1 VSRADPHRAS
11 LTGLAG
17 RLSDQARRLVRLEAR
32 LLRAE
37 LARGARRVAG
47 HLALLVVGLTLGLV
61 ALATAVATVVL
72 ALAEVMPAWTAALVV
87 CVVAGAVGLP
97 LVLVGARGLLREPQA
112 TAQRIEEDVEWTTPT

>member
-1 VSRADPHRAS
+1 MSRADPRGAS
-11 LTGLAG
+11 LTALVG
-17 RLSDQARRLVRLEAR
+17 RLSDQTRRLLRLEVR

-37 LARGARRVAG
+37 LARGARRMAG

-87 CVVAGAVGLP
+87 CVVSGAVGLP
-97 LVLVGARGLLREPQA
+97 LVLLGVRGLMREPAA
-112 TAQRIEEDVEWTTPT
+112 TVERVEGDVEWTTPS